1 MRGIALLVMFASTLA
16 HGAWNEYVE
25 TRDLRLDAR
34 GISTLEI
41 DAGAG
46 GLTVKGDPGITEIVV
61 AATITVPEDDE
72 DKAQAYMEK
81 SMVLT
86 LDRDNDAARLRS
98 YFESGLFSWGQQGSV
113 SLDVTLP
120 QSLSLVI
127 DDGSGSI
134 EISDVGGSLFVD
146 DGSGGIRILDNGGDV
161 EIDDGSGGILV
172 AGAAGNVRITDG
184 SGSMTIERVAGS
196 VYVDDGS
203 GSIDVSDVL
212 QDLIVEDDGS
222 GGIDHDGVLGQVII
236 DQ

>member
-34 GISTLEI
+34 GISMLEI

-46 GLTVKGDPGITEIVV
+46 DLTVRGDPAGTEIVV
-61 AATITVPEDDE
+61 TATITIPKGDE
-72 DKAQAYMEK
+72 DKAREYMQR

-86 LDRDNDAARLRS
+86 LDRDNDTARLRS
-98 YFESGLFSWGQQGSV
+98 FFESGLFSWGKQGAV
-113 SLDVTLP
+113 ALDVTLP
-120 QSLSLVI
+120 QSLSLVV

-146 DGSGGIRILDNGGDV
+146 DGSGSIRVLDNGGDV
-161 EIDDGSGGILV
+161 EIDDGSGSIRV

-203 GSIDVSDVL
+203 GSIDVSDVA

>member
-25 TRDLRLDAR
+25 TRDLRLDAK
-34 GISTLEI
+34 GLSTLEI

-46 GLTVKGDPGITEIVV
+46 KLTVQGDPAVTEIVV
-61 AATITVPEDDE
+61 AATITIPKGDE
-72 DKAQAYMEK
+72 DKAREYMQK

-86 LDRDNDAARLRS
+86 LDRDSDTARLQS
-98 YFESGLFSWGQQGSV
+98 YFDSGLLSWGKQGSV
-113 SLDVTLP
+113 ALDVTLP
-120 QSLSLVI
+120 QALSLVV

-134 EISDVGGSLFVD
+134 EIADVGGSLIVD
-146 DGSGGIRILDNGGDV
+146 DGSGGIRILGIGGDV

-196 VYVDDGS
+196 VFVDDGS

-212 QDLIVEDDGS
+212 QDFIVEDDGS
-222 GGIDHDGVLGQVII
+222 GGVDYEGVLGQVVI